1 MKKLLLLLIILFL
14 INLVDAQIAIKSFE
28 ANPEKILPGN
38 KVQLII
44 TLENLGDKDIE
55 DVLVKLDLSQLPFAP
70 LQSSTEK
77 LIDKIDEDDQ
87 VTIYFNL
94 ISLAN
99 AESQIYKIPIKISY
113 DNISKVSFIS
123 LDVSAV
129 ANLDLI
135 LGVSEVVKVNDNG
148 KVTLK
153 FINNGLTQIRFL
165 KVTLKESPAYE
176 ILSTNS
182 LYIGEV
188 DIDDF
193 ETEEFTIIPRIKNP
207 QLTFE
212 LNYRDA
218 NNNEFTETK
227 AVTLNVYTEEEAK
240 QLGLV
245 QSSFTGLWLILIIV
259 IGFGIIIYRKVK
271 RKKHVS

>member
-1 MKKLLLLLIILFL
+1 MKKLLLLLLVLFL

-113 DNISKVSFIS
+113 DNISKDSLIS
-123 LDVSAV
+123 LEVSAQ
-129 ANLDLI
+129 AKLDLI
-135 LGVSEVVKVNDNG
+135 LGDSEVVKVNDNG